1 MKAESALLA
10 PPALPGLGEVLDFL
24 RLIWRVDH
32 ALQRTSKRLEA
43 TLGVTGPQRLVIRIV
58 GRFPGIPAGHLA
70 KLLHVHPSTLRG
82 ILKRLEQLGLMRK
95 RVDPRDGRRSLL
107 SLTDNGRLFDVET
120 EGTVEA
126 AIQCALE
133 ATAPDKVVA
142 TRELLSTIAETL
154 DEFEEAPAGAPNVA
168 APRARKG
175 R

>member
-1 MKAESALLA
+1 MKAESAPLELRA
-10 PPALPGLGEVLDFL
+10 LPALGDVLDFM
-24 RLIWRVDH
+24 RLIWQVDH

-70 KLLHVHPSTLRG
+70 RLLHVHPSTLTG
-82 ILKRLEQLGLMRK
+82 ILKRLEQQGLMRK
-95 RVDPRDGRRSLL
+95 RVDPRDARRLLL
-107 SLTDNGRLFDVET
+107 SLTDAGRVFDVET

-126 AIQCALE
+126 AVQRALA
-133 ATAPDKVVA
+133 ATAPDKVAA

-154 DEFEEAPAGAPNVA
+154 STFEEASVGGPNVA
-168 APRARKG
+168 PARVRKG